1 MHETPAQRA
10 DCRVGERHTDPDMD
24 AHQSPAGQRAAS
36 STANRLLRRSLALAA
51 LALAMLLVLASQWW
65 QSRPVGSAEAAPAPD
80 SPSVL
85 VALNTPSGWIGIAL
99 LVALTAALLVMAFR
113 AIRAYRFAVNFAHRA
128 TAVTEFNQR
137 RLMDFVEL
145 SSDWLWETDT
155 DHRFTL
161 MSEGIRSMANMAG
174 DEFIG
179 APLWELPC
187 ENIDA
192 GRWTDHR
199 QRLARHEPFTLLV
212 SRRDLSG
219 TLRHLEF
226 VGKPLFRHGRFEGY
240 RGIGRDITQRIDA
253 ERELRDS
260 ELRFRTLVEG
270 SFDWF
275 WEQDTRFRYTRLVTN
290 PRNCATIDVDKVL
303 GKTRWEWAGADTS
316 KPHWQAHIRAC
327 EQHQAFTDF
336 VYPQALPNGEMRW
349 VSVSGRPIFDDAGR
363 FAGYRGVARDTTQ
376 ERSIQQ
382 ALADSETRY
391 RNTFEHAPVGI
402 VTLDAD
408 GRRQSVNAAFAQML
422 GHSRADMLGHDF
434 STFTHPD
441 DQAEDRR
448 AFEAFH
454 NGEIDVFQREKR
466 YIHKDGHTV
475 WAHVT
480 VTGLRGRGGQLKGFI
495 TIVSD
500 ITAQVIA
507 QRERRAA
514 ERRYQRLVDVS
525 PDGIIVHRDDRILF
539 ANAAARRIFGATT
552 TEALLDTPL
561 SRFFPSHMLDAPRR
575 PLALG
580 QGLSAGHT
588 LPHAQFHVQRLDGA
602 MAEIE
607 SSAVITAFD
616 GGPATLRVIRDIS
629 DRVRAEHALE
639 ESRTRYQEVVESVN
653 EIIFQSDLEGVFTF
667 LNPAWT
673 VISGHSVE
681 SSLGRPLMAF
691 LHPDDRSRARKLISR
706 IGQGGARDEIGT
718 ELRLRTTVGEVRWLE
733 AHTRQMIGADGSAI
747 GLMGSLDD
755 ITARKVA
762 EFTLKNVNKELEARV
777 RARTAELEASNRELE
792 AFSYSVSHDLRAPLR
807 AIEGFSSILEEDLA
821 DRLDP
826 TTRNYL
832 QRIRSATL
840 RMARLIDDLIELA
853 RLTRLTLRRENID
866 LSQTVSELLTELQ
879 HESPTR
885 VVETDIAPG
894 LTAHADR
901 ALMRVVLENLL
912 RNAWKFSADREVTR
926 IAFFATRENDEVM
939 FCVADNGIGFDM
951 AYADKLF
958 LPFNRLHL
966 TSEYAG
972 SGIGLATVARI
983 VQRHGGRIKAE
994 SAPGEGARFS
1004 FSIGH

>member
-1 MHETPAQRA
+1 MQPAMDSHE
-10 DCRVGERHTDPDMD
+10 
-24 AHQSPAGQRAAS
+24 SPARQRVPS
-36 STANRLLRRSLALAA
+36 STASRLLRRSLALAG
-51 LALAMLLVLASQWW
+51 LAFAMLLVLTTHWW
-65 QSRPVGSAEAAPAPD
+65 QGRQFATAEAAP
-80 SPSVL
+80 PSAGNP
-85 VALNTPSGWIGIAL
+85 ALAILDTPSGWIGAAIMLGLAAVL
-99 LVALTAALLVMAFR
+99 LIMGFR
-113 AIRAYRFAVNFAHRA
+113 AIRAYRFAVDFARRA

-155 DHRFTL
+155 AHRFTL
-161 MSEGIRSMANMAG
+161 MSEGIRSMANMSG
-174 DEFIG
+174 DAFVG
-179 APLWELPC
+179 ALLWEMPC

-192 GRWTDHR
+192 GRWADHR
-199 QRLARHEPFTLLV
+199 QRLERHEPFTLLV
-212 SRRDLSG
+212 SSRDLSDR
-219 TLRHLEF
+219 LRHLEF

-240 RGIGRDITQRIDA
+240 RGIGRDITQRIEA

-275 WEQDTRFRYTRLVTN
+275 WEQDTRFRFTRLVTS
-290 PRNCATIDVDKVL
+290 PRNPVAMDVDTVL
-303 GKTRWEWAGADTS
+303 GKTRWEAAGADLGQ
-316 KPHWQAHIRAC
+316 PVWQAHVRTC
-327 EQHQAFTDF
+327 EQHEAFIDF
-336 VYPQALPNGEMRW
+336 AYAQILPNGQTCW
-349 VSVSGRPIFDDAGR
+349 INVSGRPIFDDAGR
-363 FAGYRGVARDTTQ
+363 FAGYRGVARDITQ
-376 ERSIQQ
+376 ERQIQQ

-402 VTLDAD
+402 VTLDAE
-408 GRRQSVNAAFAQML
+408 GRRQSVNSAFAQML
-422 GHSRADMLGHDF
+422 GHARADVLGRDF
-434 STFTHPD
+434 ATFTHPD

-448 AFEAFH
+448 LFEAFRK
-454 NGEIDVFQREKR
+454 GEIEVHQREKR

-475 WAHVT
+475 WAHIT
-480 VTGLRGRGGQLKGFI
+480 VTALRSRSGQLKGFI
-495 TIVSD
+495 TIASD

-514 ERRYQRLVDVS
+514 ERRYQRLFDVS
-525 PDGIIVHRDDRILF
+525 PDGIIVHRDERILF
-539 ANAAARRIFGATT
+539 ANAAARRIFGAATND
-552 TEALLDTPL
+552 ALLDTPL
-561 SRFFPSHMLDAPRR
+561 SRFFARHAETVRR

-580 QGLSAGHT
+580 QGLSEARA
-588 LPHAQFHVQRLDGA
+588 LPRAQFRFQRLDGTTVD
-602 MAEIE
+602 IE
-607 SSAVITAFD
+607 SSAVITPFE
-616 GGPATLRVIRDIS
+616 GGPATLRVIRDVS
-629 DRVRAEHALE
+629 DRVQAEQALQ

-653 EIIFQSDLEGVFTF
+653 EIIFQSDLDGVFTF
-667 LNPAWT
+667 LNPAWSAIT
-673 VISGHSVE
+673 GHAVE
-681 SSLGRPLMAF
+681 ASLGRPMTEF
-691 LHPDDRSRARKLISR
+691 MHPDDRGRARELFDR
-706 IGQGGARDEIGT
+706 VARDGARDELT
-718 ELRLRTTVGEVRWLE
+718 ELRVRTTVGEVRWLE
-733 AHTRQMIGADGSAI
+733 LHTRRMSGSDGAAI
-747 GLMGSLDD
+747 GIMGSLDD

-807 AIEGFSSILEEDLA
+807 AIEGFSAILQEDLA

-832 QRIRSATL
+832 ERIRAATL

-866 LSQTVSELLTELQ
+866 LSQMVSELLTEIQ
-879 HESPTR
+879 HETPER

-912 RNAWKFSADREVTR
+912 RNAWKFSADEAVTR

-958 LPFNRLHL
+958 LPFNRLHM
-966 TSEYAG
+966 THEYAG

-983 VQRHGGRIKAE
+983 VQRHGGRIRAE
-994 SAPGEGARFS
+994 SAPGEGARFC